1 MWEKQQLEAKIEG
14 VRVNGRKVSIR
25 MVRELPMKE
34 QLTIVQRLFRFAK
47 PFRRM
52 FYTAI
57 LFAFGLSIINILL
70 PRVIQVFMDNY
81 LTPKTATM
89 QVILTFAAIY
99 FFGVIVKSIV
109 WFFQWYLYSMASLK
123 RINIYE

>member
-1 MWEKQQLEAKIEG
+1 MEEKYQSEW
-14 VRVNGRKVSIR
+14 S
-25 MVRELPMKE
+25 RELPLKE

-70 PRVIQVFMDNY
+70 PRVIQVFMDNC
-81 LTPKTATM
+81 LVFPMVFVFDGFFKN
-89 QVILTFAAIY
+89 VSIY
-99 FFGVIVKSIV
+99 TSEII
-109 WFFQWYLYSMASLK
+109 
-123 RINIYE
+123 

>member
-1 MWEKQQLEAKIEG
+1 
-14 VRVNGRKVSIR
+14 
-25 MVRELPMKE
+25 
-34 QLTIVQRLFRFAK
+34 
-47 PFRRM
+47 M

-89 QVILTFAAIY
+89 QVILTFLFISLVSLSKVLFGFPMVFVFDGFFKTYQYIRVKLFEKLHTLGMRY
-99 FFGVIVKSIV
+99 FDQTPAGSTVSRVTNDTETLFEFWYVFLMVITGI
-109 WFFQWYLYSMASLK
+109 LP
-123 RINIYE
+123 

>member
-1 MWEKQQLEAKIEG
+1 MEEKYQSEWSEITDE
-14 VRVNGRKVSIR
+14 R
-25 MVRELPMKE
+25 
-34 QLTIVQRLFRFAK
+34 TINDCSAFVRFAK

-89 QVILTFAAIY
+89 QVILTFLLFISLVSLSKVL
-99 FFGVIVKSIV
+99 FG
-109 WFFQWYLYSMASLK
+109 FQWYLYSMASLK

>member
-1 MWEKQQLEAKIEG
+1 MEEKYQSEW
-14 VRVNGRKVSIR
+14 S
-25 MVRELPMKE
+25 RELPMKE

-89 QVILTFAAIY
+89 QVILTFLCYLFFWCHCQKYCLVFPMVFVFDGFFKNVSIY
-99 FFGVIVKSIV
+99 TSEII
-109 WFFQWYLYSMASLK
+109 
-123 RINIYE
+123 

>member
-1 MWEKQQLEAKIEG
+1 
-14 VRVNGRKVSIR
+14 
-25 MVRELPMKE
+25 
-34 QLTIVQRLFRFAK
+34 
-47 PFRRM
+47 M

-57 LFAFGLSIINILL
+57 LFAFVLSIINILL

-81 LTPKTATM
+81 LTPKAATM

-109 WFFQWYLYSMASLK
+109 WFFQWYLYSMASFKNVSIYTSENFLK
-123 RINIYE
+123 NYTL

>member
-1 MWEKQQLEAKIEG
+1 MWEKQQLEAKLKG

-25 MVRELPMKE
+25 MVQRVTAER
-34 QLTIVQRLFRFAK
+34 TINDCSAFVRFAK

-70 PRVIQVFMDNY
+70 PRVIQV
-81 LTPKTATM
+81 LW
-89 QVILTFAAIY
+89 II
-99 FFGVIVKSIV
+99 I
-109 WFFQWYLYSMASLK
+109 
-123 RINIYE
+123 